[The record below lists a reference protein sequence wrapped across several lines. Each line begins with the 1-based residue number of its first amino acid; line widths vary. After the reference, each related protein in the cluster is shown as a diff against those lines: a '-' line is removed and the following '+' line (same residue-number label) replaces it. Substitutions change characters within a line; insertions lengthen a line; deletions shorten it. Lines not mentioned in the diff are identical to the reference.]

1 MDKLKKV
8 KLLDLVEDFEI
19 YPRANIDANNITQ
32 IRHAIRAGATLPP
45 MVVCAK
51 TLIITDGLHRER
63 GYKAEF
69 GETYEIEVVAREY
82 PARRDLLLDAIRL
95 NSTHGA
101 KLDPFDRAHAA
112 LKAKAMRIAAGD
124 IASALSITE
133 EALAAL
139 LDGRGARRK
148 IAGVRSGNSEEVVV
162 LKRTL
167 RHMAGKLLTEKQADL
182 NEHLSG
188 LQPLAHVN
196 ELLALL
202 DAKLIDYQNARL
214 VERLLLL
221 GRVIA
226 SDEKLMKQGR
236 ALAERKAS

>member
-1 MDKLKKV
+1 MDRLKKV
-8 KLLDLVEDFEI
+8 KLLDLIEDFEL
-19 YPRANIDANNITQ
+19 YPRANIDAATIQ
-32 IRHAIRAGATLPP
+32 ALRHAIRAGVTLPP

-51 TLIITDGLHRER
+51 TLVIADGFNRER
-63 GYKAEF
+63 AHKAEF
-69 GETYEIEVVAREY
+69 GEQYEIEVLTREY
-82 PARRDLLLDAIRL
+82 ASRRDLFLDAIHL

-112 LKAKAMRIAAGD
+112 LNAKAMHIAAGA
-124 IASALSITE
+124 IAKALSITE
-133 EALAAL
+133 DALTVL
-139 LDGRGARRK
+139 LRDRGARKR
-148 IAGVRSGNSEEVVV
+148 IAGVRSGNSEEVIV
-162 LKRTL
+162 LKRTV
-167 RHMAGKLLTEKQADL
+167 RHMAGKLLTEKQALL

-188 LQPLAHVN
+188 QQPVAQVN
-196 ELLALL
+196 ELLALF
-202 DAKLIDYQNARL
+202 DAQLIDYQNAKL